1 MSSYINE
8 GKIIGHGKPITFLKL
23 RELEQK
29 SINSTCKISNN
40 KLIGSGFFFIIN
52 ILKILY

>member
-8 GKIIGHGKPITFLKL
+8 GKIIGHGKPITFLQL

-29 SINSTCKISNN
+29 SINSTCKIFFNG
-40 KLIGSGFFFIIN
+40 KIGSGFF
-52 ILKILY
+52 